1 MRKPL
6 LSILLS
12 IICLPILPTE
22 LPWSQRMANSV
33 ILTNPDYYDNA
44 SKGWYYV
51 NGTVLSGLQELYNQ
65 TSNST
70 YLDYIEA
77 TVKNNISN
85 VDTSKTTL
93 DNIKEG
99 TAVLFMYENTV
110 NSTDK
115 TTYQNIVNGLRSQ
128 LVDGTGIG
136 RTTEGGLWHKDPGYA
151 WQMWGDGLYMAQP
164 FYAQYSTIFNSSAS
178 EDFDDIANQ
187 FIVFESHAR
196 DISTGLL
203 YHGWSEQPDDYRST
217 DWADPT
223 TGLSSCFWAR
233 ANGWY
238 IMGLIDALDFFPSSH
253 DKYQELIPILERLVP
268 ALIAYQDSTTGC
280 WYDVLDQG
288 DRCSSTDTTQC
299 NYLESSASCMITY
312 GILKAIRKGYVSDS
326 YLPAAK
332 KAYEG
337 ILSHFIETRGD
348 TVIITNDCQ
357 VGGLGGSAGRDG
369 TFDYY
374 MSEPIVTSEV
384 DGKPI
389 GPFILASLEYENLPT
404 GLTYTEKQESKLVIY
419 SLPNQTLRLQIN
431 INQATSVEVKL
442 LDLTGKNI
450 RTIINED
457 FINGSHTRNIQLS
470 DLDKGIYLLQYTDNN
485 STNCQ
490 KVIIR

>member
-1 MRKPL
+1 MRK
-6 LSILLS
+6 ILHS
-12 IICLPILPTE
+12 IILFFTCLPLIHAE

-33 ILTNPDYYDNA
+33 ILTNPGYYNNA

-51 NGTVLSGLQELYNQ
+51 NGTMLSGLQELYKQ
-65 TSNST
+65 TNNST

-77 TVKNNISN
+77 TVQNNLSN
-85 VDTSKTTL
+85 IVTSTKTL

-99 TAVLFMYENTV
+99 TAVLFMYENTS
-110 NSTDK
+110 NSTYK
-115 TTYQNIVNGLRSQ
+115 ASYQTTANELRAL

-164 FYAQYSTIFNSSAS
+164 FYAQYSTIFNNSAS

-196 DISTGLL
+196 DTSTGLL
-203 YHGWSEQPDDYRST
+203 YHGWSEQPTDYRST
-217 DWADPT
+217 AWANPT

-238 IMGLIDALDFFPSSH
+238 IMGLIDVLDYFPTSH
-253 DKYQELIPILERLVP
+253 NKYQELISILNRLVP
-268 ALIAYQDSTTGC
+268 ALIYYQDNTTGC
-280 WYDVLDQG
+280 WYDILDQG
-288 DRCSSTDTTQC
+288 TRCSSAVPAQC
-299 NYLESSASCMITY
+299 NYIESSASCMITY
-312 GILKAIRKGYVSDS
+312 SMLKAIRKGYISDS

-337 ILSHFIETRGD
+337 ILSNLVVTSGD

-357 VGGLGGSAGRDG
+357 VGGLGGNANRDG
-369 TFDYY
+369 SFDYY

-389 GPFILASLEYENLPT
+389 GPFILASLEYEDITTKLSST
-404 GLTYTEKQESKLVIY
+404 KKSESKFTAY
-419 SLPNQTLRLQIN
+419 SLPNKTLNLQFNLNQDSSVKIN
-431 INQATSVEVKL
+431 L
-442 LDLTGKNI
+442 LDITGKKVL
-450 RTIINED
+450 TIANENLKKG
-457 FINGSHTRNIQLS
+457 FYNENIQLS
-470 DLDKGIYLLQYTDNN
+470 NLNKGIYLLEASDDN
-485 STNCQ
+485 SSYYQ
-490 KVIIR
+490 KIAIR